1 MIVYGKQIFFYI
13 LERHKELINELYLA
27 KECDK
32 ETFKKIN
39 EYHLVIYHTIRALY
53 EDYGSTLPKYL
64 EKQLASFVY
73 SIADYIDDNP
83 SKSDVLQRII
93 IEDLF

>member
-1 MIVYGKQIFFYI
+1 M
-13 LERHKELINELYLA
+13 
-27 KECDK
+27 K

-83 SKSDVLQRII
+83 SNCDVIS
-93 IEDLF
+93 EDYYRRLVLKDDENDNDI

>member
-1 MIVYGKQIFFYI
+1 M
-13 LERHKELINELYLA
+13 
-27 KECDK
+27 K

-83 SKSDVLQRII
+83 SKSDVIA
-93 IEDLF
+93 EDYYRRLVLKDDENDSEYNVID

>member
-1 MIVYGKQIFFYI
+1 M
-13 LERHKELINELYLA
+13 
-27 KECDK
+27 K

-83 SKSDVLQRII
+83 SNCDVIS
-93 IEDLF
+93 EDYYRRLVLKDDEMIMTNNIRKLY

>member
-1 MIVYGKQIFFYI
+1 M
-13 LERHKELINELYLA
+13 
-27 KECDK
+27 K

-39 EYHLVIYHTIRALY
+39 EYHLVIYHTIGALY

-83 SKSDVLQRII
+83 SNCDVIS
-93 IEDLF
+93 EDYYRRLVLKDDENDNDK

>member
-1 MIVYGKQIFFYI
+1 M
-13 LERHKELINELYLA
+13 
-27 KECDK
+27 K

-39 EYHLVIYHTIRALY
+39 EYHLVIYHTIRSLY

-83 SKSDVLQRII
+83 SNCDVIS
-93 IEDLF
+93 EDYYRRLVLKDDENDNDK

>member
-1 MIVYGKQIFFYI
+1 M
-13 LERHKELINELYLA
+13 
-27 KECDK
+27 K
-32 ETFKKIN
+32 ETSKKIN
-39 EYHLVIYHTIRALY
+39 EYHLVIYHTIRSLY

-83 SKSDVLQRII
+83 SNCDVIS
-93 IEDLF
+93 EDYYRRLVLKDDENDNDK

>member
-1 MIVYGKQIFFYI
+1 M
-13 LERHKELINELYLA
+13 
-27 KECDK
+27 K

-64 EKQLASFVY
+64 EQQLASFVY
-73 SIADYIDDNP
+73 SIADYIDD
-83 SKSDVLQRII
+83 R
-93 IEDLF
+93 

>member
-1 MIVYGKQIFFYI
+1 M
-13 LERHKELINELYLA
+13 
-27 KECDK
+27 K

-64 EKQLASFVY
+64 EQQLASFVY

-83 SKSDVLQRII
+83 SNCDVIS
-93 IEDLF
+93 EDYYRRLVLKDDENDHDK